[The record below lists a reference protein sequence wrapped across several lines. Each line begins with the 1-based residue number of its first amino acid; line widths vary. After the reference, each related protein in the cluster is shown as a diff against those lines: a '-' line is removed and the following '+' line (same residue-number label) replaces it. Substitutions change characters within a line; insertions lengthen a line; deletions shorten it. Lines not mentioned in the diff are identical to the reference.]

1 MKKNKLIASSL
12 ASVAVLGAGF
22 LASHPV
28 NAAEVTPEEAAAQ
41 KEFLANYDKAL
52 TDSVAEL
59 EKAETTSPEEAKA
72 KDDVIAKLK
81 EAATANKAEI
91 EEAFKNGTTADEAT
105 KLLEEAAKTPEEAVK
120 TPSADDKKKLDEA
133 DKAAKEYEANRPES
147 AKKTDLADELAKEK
161 LI

>member
-52 TDSVAEL
+52 ADSVAEL

-133 DKAAKEYEANRPES
+133 DKAAKE
-147 AKKTDLADELAKEK
+147 
-161 LI
+161 